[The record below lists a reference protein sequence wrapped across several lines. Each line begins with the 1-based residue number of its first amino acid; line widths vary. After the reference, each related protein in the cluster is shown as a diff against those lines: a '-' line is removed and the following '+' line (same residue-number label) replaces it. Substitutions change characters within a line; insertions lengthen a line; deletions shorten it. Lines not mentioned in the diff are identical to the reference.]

1 MNYID
6 ISLWKLAI
14 ASLLMI
20 INIGLSFV
28 FKLALA
34 RKLIIATIRM
44 VSQLLLV
51 GLVLEYIFKL
61 DHPIAVIAIA
71 LFMAGM
77 AGASAVRRTKKRY
90 AQIYFDSLFAIIS
103 ASFFVSAVAN
113 RLLIIEP
120 WYDPQYVIP
129 LLGMI
134 LGNSLTGVSLAL
146 NSFLNGLEDKQK
158 QIEGMLALGATR
170 FEAAHKLIQE
180 SLSTAMIPSI
190 NAMMVMGIV
199 SLPGMMTGQI
209 LAGAAPSDAVRYQIL
224 IMFMIISATALA
236 SFAVIMLAFRAM
248 FSKEH
253 RLNLTKLKTQN

>member
-14 ASLLMI
+14 AALLML
-20 INIGLSFV
+20 INIALSYI
-28 FKLALA
+28 FKLGLA
-34 RKLIIATIRM
+34 RNLVVATLRM

-51 GLVLEYIFKL
+51 GLVLEYIFNL
-61 DHPIAVIAIA
+61 SHPLAVIAIA

-77 AGASAVRRTKKRY
+77 AGAAAVRRTNKRY
-90 AQIYFDSLFAIIS
+90 AQIYFDSLFAIIT

-113 RLLIIEP
+113 RLLAIEP

-146 NSFLNGLEDKQK
+146 NSFLNAVQEKQR

-170 FEAAHKLIQE
+170 FEAAHELIKQ
-180 SLSTAMIPSI
+180 SLRTAMIPSI

-236 SFAVIMLAFRAM
+236 SFTVIMLAFRALV
-248 FSKEH
+248 SKEH
-253 RLNLTKLKTQN
+253 RLVLSRLISQD